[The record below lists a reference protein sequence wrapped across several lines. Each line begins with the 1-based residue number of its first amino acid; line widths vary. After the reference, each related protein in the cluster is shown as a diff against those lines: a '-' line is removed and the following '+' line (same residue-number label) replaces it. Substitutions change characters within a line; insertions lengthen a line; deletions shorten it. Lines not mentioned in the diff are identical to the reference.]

1 MSRRMLVIALV
12 ALIASACSS
21 SRTATSSKEQ
31 FRVEG
36 SEFRDSVKVESVAV
50 SDSVTITKT
59 IMIRENEQG
68 DTLRMTTVTDRTR
81 IRDRERAKDV
91 ELKVVE
97 KHDTV
102 FVQKTDSVLVSNT
115 NLTNGTNKRASPVVL
130 TLKWVF
136 WIIVAVIALTI
147 TKTIKNLRIYLNQ
160 LFNF

>member
-12 ALIASACSS
+12 ALIVSACSS

-59 IMIRENEQG
+59 ITIRENEQG
-68 DTLRMTTVTDRTR
+68 DTIRMTTVTDRTR

-91 ELKVVE
+91 EVKVVE

-115 NLTNGTNKRASPVVL
+115 NLTNGMNRASPVVQ

-136 WIIVAVIALTI
+136 WIIIALAGLIITITI
-147 TKTIKNLRIYLNQ
+147 TKTITKFY
-160 LFNF
+160 

>member
-59 IMIRENEQG
+59 ITIRENEQG
-68 DTLRMTTVTDRTR
+68 DTIRMTTVTDRTR

-91 ELKVVE
+91 EVKVVE

-136 WIIVAVIALTI
+136 WIIIALAGLIITITI
-147 TKTIKNLRIYLNQ
+147 TKTITKFY
-160 LFNF
+160 

>member
-1 MSRRMLVIALV
+1 MNWKWLRKMLVIALV

-59 IMIRENEQG
+59 ITIRENEQG
-68 DTLRMTTVTDRTR
+68 DTIRMTTVTDRTR

-91 ELKVVE
+91 EVKVVE

-136 WIIVAVIALTI
+136 WIIIALI
-147 TKTIKNLRIYLNQ
+147 ALMIVIKVIK
-160 LFNF
+160 

>member
-91 ELKVVE
+91 EVKVVE

>member
-59 IMIRENEQG
+59 ITIRENEQG
-68 DTLRMTTVTDRTR
+68 DTIRMTTVTDRTR

-102 FVQKTDSVLVSNT
+102 FVQKTDSVLVANT
-115 NLTNGTNKRASPVVL
+115 NLTNGMNRASPVVQ

-136 WIIVAVIALTI
+136 WIIIALAGLIITITI
-147 TKTIKNLRIYLNQ
+147 TKTITKFY
-160 LFNF
+160 

>member
-31 FRVEG
+31 SRVE
-36 SEFRDSVKVESVAV
+36 SSKFRDSVKVESVAV
-50 SDSVTITKT
+50 SDSVMVVTTVT
-59 IMIRENEQG
+59 IRENEHG

-91 ELKVVE
+91 EVKVVE

-102 FVQKTDSVLVSNT
+102 FVQKTDSVYVQNT
-115 NLTNGTNKRASPVVL
+115 NLSNGTNRASPVVL

-136 WIIVAVIALTI
+136 WIIIALAGLIITITI
-147 TKTIKNLRIYLNQ
+147 TKTITKFY
-160 LFNF
+160 